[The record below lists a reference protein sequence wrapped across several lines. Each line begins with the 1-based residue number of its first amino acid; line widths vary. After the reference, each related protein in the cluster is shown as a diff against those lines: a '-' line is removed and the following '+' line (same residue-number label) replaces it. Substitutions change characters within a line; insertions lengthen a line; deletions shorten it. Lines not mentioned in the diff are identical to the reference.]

1 MSVIWWTIYILGAL
15 TILII
20 WINLMGL
27 LGRLLK
33 TVRDKEW
40 TKVKV
45 IEGPPGPQGP
55 TGPMGESCSLSRK
68 DIEAL
73 IRMEVAAHL
82 SKFEISRTTFPDLG
96 IDEINLVPK
105 NDLGDWQTNQ
115 HKVDV
120 DKLIEE
126 YRDEKEDK

>member
-27 LGRLLK
+27 VGRLLK
-33 TVRDKEW
+33 AVRDKEW
-40 TKVKV
+40 IEVKV

-55 TGPMGESCSLSRK
+55 MGPKGESCTLSRK

-73 IRMEVAAHL
+73 IRMEVAGYL
-82 SKFEISRTTFPDLG
+82 SKLDISRTLFPGLG
-96 IDEINLVPK
+96 VDEVRIK
-105 NDLGDWQTNQ
+105 NLGDWQTNQ
-115 HKVDV
+115 SKVDV
-120 DKLIEE
+120 DKLIDD
-126 YRDEKEDK
+126 YRNEKEDK